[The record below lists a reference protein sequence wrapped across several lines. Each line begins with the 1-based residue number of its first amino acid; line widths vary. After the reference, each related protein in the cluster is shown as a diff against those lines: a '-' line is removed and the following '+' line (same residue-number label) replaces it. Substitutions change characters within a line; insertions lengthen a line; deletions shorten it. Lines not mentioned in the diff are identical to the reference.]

1 MRWALESFSASFV
14 MIREWGIVTLDCKQT
29 LPGNVERIGT
39 FPQPNSIV
47 LAPCPTYHGE
57 TVNLRAYTF
66 GIGCM
71 LIAGRFAGDRLA
83 AAAEPSGQPEPRWIE
98 IGSEKVVIA
107 RDSKSPDG
115 RNALAWTV
123 DSSEP
128 IDWSLLEKDADRFYE
143 QYDLKAIWVINL
155 ADKKKVGM
163 VGDRGGYV
171 RPGSHRTLSVAWGP
185 VENGRRFALAAY
197 QWKWGTDTLLLLDVG
212 IDDCRSTQIGAVLDK
227 AIEVQIKRAKPR
239 ASGPFDST
247 YLLTGLPEL
256 GKKTGFSGPTT
267 VGLPF
272 VTKDRE
278 QDAPVSEGF
287 LTLKLVRAG
296 EGPTASV
303 VRLTPGPLP
312 DDPFSESARL
322 AKADREL
329 NAIYSALLKRLKPSE
344 QQTLRTE
351 QRAWVEQRDRQADEA
366 VRNKSNAENER
377 IVRDRVLRQLT
388 EERSAELR
396 KRLEPKQR
404 KNIGTPRPV
413 AFN

>member
-1 MRWALESFSASFV
+1 MKLPAY
-14 MIREWGIVTLDCKQT
+14 IV
-29 LPGNVERIGT
+29 G
-39 FPQPNSIV
+39 
-47 LAPCPTYHGE
+47 
-57 TVNLRAYTF
+57 F
-66 GIGCM
+66 G
-71 LIAGRFAGDRLA
+71 LVAGQFAGDKLA
-83 AAAEPSGQPEPRWIE
+83 AAETSAASEARWIE
-98 IGSEKVVIA
+98 IDSEKVVIA
-107 RDSKSPDG
+107 RNSKSADG

-123 DSSEP
+123 DSSQP

-155 ADKKKVGM
+155 PDKKKLGTI
-163 VGDRGGYV
+163 GDKGGYV

-212 IDDCRSTQIGAVLDK
+212 MDDCRSTQIGAVLDK
-227 AIEVQIKRAKPR
+227 AVEAQIKRAKPR
-239 ASGPFDST
+239 LGGPFDST
-247 YLLTGLPEL
+247 YLLTGLPEI
-256 GKKTGFSGPTT
+256 GKKTGFSGPTS

-278 QDAPVSEGF
+278 QDAAVSEGV

-296 EGPTASV
+296 ENPTASV
-303 VRLTPGPLP
+303 VKLTPGLLP
-312 DDPFSESARL
+312 DDPFAESARL

-366 VRNKSNAENER
+366 MRNTSAAENAR

-404 KNIGTPRPV
+404 KNIGTPSPV

>member
-1 MRWALESFSASFV
+1 MKR
-14 MIREWGIVTLDCKQT
+14 
-29 LPGNVERIGT
+29 
-39 FPQPNSIV
+39 
-47 LAPCPTYHGE
+47 
-57 TVNLRAYTF
+57 RAYIF

-71 LIAGRFAGDRLA
+71 LIGARFAGDKL
-83 AAAEPSGQPEPRWIE
+83 AAAEPSAQPEPRWIE

-107 RDSKSPDG
+107 RDSKSADG
-115 RNALAWTV
+115 RNALGWTV
-123 DSSEP
+123 DSNEP

-143 QYDLKAIWVINL
+143 QYDLKAIWVINVP
-155 ADKKKVGM
+155 DKKKVGTI
-163 VGDRGGYV
+163 GDKGGYV

-185 VENGRRFALAAY
+185 IENGRRFALAAY

-212 IDDCRSTQIGAVLDK
+212 ADDCRSTQIGAVLDK
-227 AIEVQIKRAKPR
+227 AIEAQIKRAKPR
-239 ASGPFDST
+239 PSGPFDST

-256 GKKTGFSGPTT
+256 GKKTGFSNPTT

-272 VTKDRE
+272 DTKDRE
-278 QDAPVSEGF
+278 QDASVSEGI
-287 LTLKLVRAG
+287 LTLKLARTG

-303 VRLTPGPLP
+303 VRLTPGSLP

-329 NAIYSALLKRLKPSE
+329 NAIYAALIKRLDSAGRG
-344 QQTLRTE
+344 TLKTE

-366 VRNKSNAENER
+366 VRNKSDAENAR
-377 IVRDRVLRQLT
+377 IVRDRVLRRLT

-396 KRLEPKQR
+396 KRLGPNQS
-404 KNIGTPRPV
+404 KNIDTPPPV